1 MIFTRA
7 RTPVAGVLV
16 IGSALLA
23 SGCTKTLDQGSV
35 QSAIKKNFPTI
46 KSISCPSGVNAKTG
60 TTFTCTATNV
70 DGSTTQYTAVE
81 TDNNGHFNV
90 APVGA
95 GAAPGGT
102 DTSGSGTDTSGAGTT
117 SGSGTDTSGS
127 GTDTSGS
134 STDTSGG
141 TTT

>member
-1 MIFTRA
+1 MIFSRA

-23 SGCTKTLDQGSV
+23 SGCTKTLDNGSV
-35 QSAIKKNFPTI
+35 QSAIMKNFPTI

-70 DGSTTQYTAVE
+70 DGSTTQYDAIE

-90 APVGA
+90 APAGA
-95 GAAPGGT
+95 GAPPTGT
-102 DTSGSGTDTSGAGTT
+102 DTSGSSTDTSGA
-117 SGSGTDTSGS
+117 GTDTSGS